1 MMTDTDIEPVE
12 FALAWNITGDAPLDE
27 MTDMVGTYNRITLRG
42 IPEIEICY
50 HGTLTI
56 QHSSVQRI
64 SEEEPLEC
72 VVIVNLMHYIEGIP
86 NLSRYE
92 SRDFAKFFEFI
103 AKKSIMLPGR
113 G

>member
-1 MMTDTDIEPVE
+1 MTDTDIEPVE
-12 FALAWNITGDAPLDE
+12 FVLAWNLQGEAPLDE
-27 MTDMVGTYNRITLRG
+27 ITDMVGTYNRIALCG
-42 IPEIEICY
+42 IPEIGICDP
-50 HGTLTI
+50 GTLTI
-56 QHSSVQRI
+56 QHFSGRRI
-64 SEEEPLEC
+64 SDEEPLEF
-72 VVIVNLMHYIEGIP
+72 VVMLNLLHYIEGIP